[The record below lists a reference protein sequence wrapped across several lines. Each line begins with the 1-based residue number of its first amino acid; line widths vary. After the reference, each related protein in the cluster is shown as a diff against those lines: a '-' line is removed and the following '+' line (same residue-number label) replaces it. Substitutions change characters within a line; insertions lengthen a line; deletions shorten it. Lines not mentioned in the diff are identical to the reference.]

1 MSSAK
6 TRPQAAEAVATATTA
21 ERILDTAERL
31 FAERGY
37 AAVSVRE
44 IAGGIGLNQASL
56 YNHFPSKQALYEAVL
71 ERGLRP
77 IGELL
82 AAGSTRLL
90 TPELGDR
97 LIEELVDQLWRTP
110 NLPKLIEREMLDDG
124 EVFERLSARW
134 LRPIYDEGRRAMAA
148 ASAPASWREEQLPLV
163 VVGMYHLLF
172 GFFTAG
178 GLLHRVIGVDPRAPA
193 LRRIH
198 IEFLKDAS
206 RRLMRGADP
215 SR

>member
-1 MSSAK
+1 MST
-6 TRPQAAEAVATATTA
+6 TRTRTNGTATSTTA
-21 ERILDTAERL
+21 SRILDIAERL

-44 IAGGIGLNQASL
+44 IAGSVGVNQASL

-77 IGELL
+77 IGERL
-82 AAGSTRLL
+82 AEGATRLL

-124 EVFERLSARW
+124 EVFERLSERW
-134 LRPIYDEGRRAMAA
+134 LRPILDEAHRAMAA
-148 ASAPASWREEQLPLV
+148 ASAQTSWPADQLPLV
-163 VVGMYHLLF
+163 LVGMYHLLF

-178 GLLHRVIGVDPRAPA
+178 GLLHRVIGVDPQAPGMRAVQ
-193 LRRIH
+193 
-198 IEFLKDAS
+198 IEFLKEAS
-206 RRLMRGADP
+206 RRLMRP
-215 SR
+215 SGLRD